1 MSSTEPTVA
10 FAVHEHEPPALEVRV
25 NFGVFA
31 GREAT
36 PAEIDDLAAALLEQV
51 GSVSIVSEDRH
62 EIDEHSEASIHQVR
76 IEIAR
81 DALPE
86 DREAREQLGE
96 RVVAAAEQ
104 WAEACIAERHAEVS
118 EL

>member
-1 MSSTEPTVA
+1 MSDGSVLA
-10 FAVHEHEPPALEVRV
+10 FAAERPDPPGLEIRV

-31 GREAT
+31 GRDAT

-51 GSVSIVSEDRH
+51 GAVSIVSEERH
-62 EIDEHSEASIHQVR
+62 EIDERSEASIHQVR
-76 IEIAR
+76 IEIGAES
-81 DALPE
+81 LPA
-86 DREAREQLGE
+86 DPREIEQLGA

-104 WAEACIAERHAEVS
+104 WAESCIAERHAEVS

>member
-1 MSSTEPTVA
+1 MSTNPAIA

-36 PAEIDDLAAALLEQV
+36 PAEIDDLATTLLEQV
-51 GSVSIVSEDRH
+51 GAVSIVSEDRH
-62 EIDEHSEASIHQVR
+62 EIDGHSEASIHQVR
-76 IEIAR
+76 IEIAS
-81 DALPE
+81 DALPTE
-86 DREAREQLGE
+86 RQQLEELGV
-96 RVVAAAEQ
+96 RVVVAAEQ
-104 WAEACIAERHAEVS
+104 WAAACIAQRHAEVS

>member
-1 MSSTEPTVA
+1 MSANPAIA

-36 PAEIDDLAAALLEQV
+36 PAEIDELAATLLEQV
-51 GSVSIVSEDRH
+51 GAVSIVSEDRH
-62 EIDEHSEASIHQVR
+62 EIDGHSEASIHQVR
-76 IEIAR
+76 IEI
-81 DALPE
+81 DSEALPT
-86 DREAREQLGE
+86 DRQRLEELGV
-96 RVVAAAEQ
+96 RVVVAAEQ
-104 WAEACIAERHAEVS
+104 WAAACIANRHAEVS

>member
-1 MSSTEPTVA
+1 MSTNPAIA

-36 PAEIDDLAAALLEQV
+36 PAEIDDLAATLLKQV
-51 GSVSIVSEDRH
+51 GAVSIVAEDRH
-62 EIDEHSEASIHQVR
+62 EIDGHSEASIHQVR
-76 IEIAR
+76 IEIGT
-81 DALPE
+81 DALPT
-86 DREAREQLGE
+86 DPQQLEELGV
-96 RVVAAAEQ
+96 RVVVAAEQ
-104 WAEACIAERHAEVS
+104 WAAACIAERHAEVS

>member
-1 MSSTEPTVA
+1 MNETEPTLA

-31 GREAT
+31 GRDAT
-36 PAEIDDLAAALLEQV
+36 PAEIDDLASALLEQV
-51 GSVSIVSEDRH
+51 GAVSIVAEDRH
-62 EIDEHSEASIHQVR
+62 MIDEHSEASVHQVR
-76 IEIAR
+76 IEIGPES
-81 DALPE
+81 LPSE
-86 DREAREQLGE
+86 PAELERLGE